1 METLKSQYENSE
13 QIRKGI
19 DTVLKSPKY
28 TEEFKDRVRKHLNA
42 SSTDIFATDGSLM
55 VMEGDTPNKI
65 IISTR
70 DGSSAGWVE
79 KAVYIDDELIKA
91 LDTIV
96 DELIPAPPKQ
106 RVPTVP
112 RSTYEAALAQ
122 IQDLLEQLKQA
133 NIALDNAKAQIAGLL
148 AEIQAL
154 LQQKDAAEL
163 EAAAANN
170 EAQSSNS
177 RFAGVLSQFQEALQ
191 KGIQEAIERVSL
203 EAQVRGLQAQKE
215 VLLAQQ
221 RDLLDVVKALQLQLE
236 ALGGQIEFQQ
246 QQLIQQAAESAARLV
261 LQSPYGDIG
270 PSGQTGWEVVQVGKP
285 NDFTNSN
292 QVLRYEDD
300 DGRPEAWVNGPN
312 MILYNVSTEPMTF
325 TIQIRPNNSSGN
337 SHPVAWVGTA
347 TGQTQFIVPAR
358 DPNATQAASLQI
370 AFRFTGAFR
379 GSGKNND
386 YKDTVRITASNGDL
400 FEFTAQY
407 FYDRG

>member
-55 VMEGDTPNKI
+55 VMEGDAPNKI

-70 DGSSAGWVE
+70 DGNSEGWVE
-79 KAVYIDDELIKA
+79 KAVYIDDELVKA

-112 RSTYEAALAQ
+112 RPTYEAALAQ
-122 IQDLLEQLKQA
+122 IQDLLDQLKQA
-133 NIALDNAKAQIAGLL
+133 NIDLDNAKTQIAGLM

-170 EAQSSNS
+170 EAQSANS
-177 RFAGVLSQFQEALQ
+177 RFSELLSQFQEALQ

-221 RDLLDVVKALQLQLE
+221 RDLLDVVKTLQLQLE

-246 QQLIQQAAESAARLV
+246 QQLIQQAAQQAAQLV
-261 LQSPYGDIG
+261 IQSPY
-270 PSGQTGWEVVQVGKP
+270 SGRGNSGLTGWEVINVQKP
-285 NDFTNSN
+285 ADF
-292 QVLRYEDD
+292 QKGQILRYEDN
-300 DGRPEAWVNGPN
+300 DGNRAWINGPD
-312 MILYNVSTEPMTF
+312 MVLYNIDTEPMTF
-325 TIQIRPNNSSGN
+325 TIKIEVDNALGVFHAVP
-337 SHPVAWVGTA
+337 WIGTG
-347 TGQTQFIVPAR
+347 TGQTQFTVPGRPA
-358 DPNATQAASLQI
+358 DSTQPSTAI
-370 AFRFTGAFR
+370 IRFRLANQV

-386 YKDTVRITASNGDL
+386 YKDRVSIQASNGDQFILQANYFFDRAGL
-400 FEFTAQY
+400 F
-407 FYDRG
+407 